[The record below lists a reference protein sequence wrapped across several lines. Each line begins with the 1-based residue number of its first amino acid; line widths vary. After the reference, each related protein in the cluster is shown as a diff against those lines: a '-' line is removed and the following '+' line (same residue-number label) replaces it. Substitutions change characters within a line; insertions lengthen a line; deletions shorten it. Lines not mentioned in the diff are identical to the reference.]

1 MRVAESALDL
11 IGLIYEAVEDP
22 GGWPVFLDRL
32 MRAMSATAAAL
43 HFQDLGSRAESMPV
57 EVGFDPA
64 LAKAY
69 VEHYHQVNILL
80 KRAAPFLT
88 PGTIVTNPQICED
101 STLARSE
108 YYDEFLRP
116 QDLFYVAGG
125 TIARNGAQPSLTSVF
140 RPRRAGPYLESEI
153 ALVGLLMPHLQRAA
167 RLRHGLS
174 MLQVEATVLD
184 ALTLGILVIDERF
197 EVLYANPS
205 GRGMLAKNDGI
216 AMAGNRLTLSQTEE
230 RAELWSLS
238 MRARD
243 PSLGPAIR
251 PGGVMTVMRPSGR
264 RPFTVVVN
272 PTSAKALKLSY
283 GNPAAILLISD
294 PDDQAVPSK
303 ALLARVYGLTP
314 AEASLA
320 GILLRGDDL
329 NDACD
334 EMSIRRTTARTHLQ
348 HLFQKVGVS
357 RQAELL
363 AVLLR
368 TAGPVRTS
376 QR

>member
-1 MRVAESALDL
+1 
-11 IGLIYEAVEDP
+11 
-22 GGWPVFLDRL
+22 
-32 MRAMSATAAAL
+32 
-43 HFQDLGSRAESMPV
+43 
-57 EVGFDPA
+57 
-64 LAKAY
+64 
-69 VEHYHQVNILL
+69 
-80 KRAAPFLT
+80 
-88 PGTIVTNPQICED
+88 
-101 STLARSE
+101 
-108 YYDEFLRP
+108 
-116 QDLFYVAGG
+116 
-125 TIARNGAQPSLTSVF
+125 
-140 RPRRAGPYLESEI
+140 
-153 ALVGLLMPHLQRAA
+153 MPHLQRAA

-184 ALTLGILVIDERF
+184 ALTLGILVIDERL

-216 AMAGNRLTLSQTEE
+216 AMAGNRLTLSQPKE
-230 RAELWSLS
+230 RAELRNLS
-238 MRARD
+238 MRACD

-264 RPFTVVVN
+264 RPFTVVVK
-272 PTSAKALKLSY
+272 PADAKTLKSSY
-283 GNPAAILLISD
+283 GNPAAIFLISD
-294 PDDQAVPSK
+294 PDDQAMPGK

-334 EMSIRRTTARTHLQ
+334 EMSIQRTTARTHLQ

-376 QR
+376 SR